1 MLKRLNVLVQ
11 QGLQPIQPI
20 TTFSGEGSRQAFR
33 YLQKGTHIGKV
44 VLRMPEDVS
53 SIPSSQSPRRITLDP
68 TATYLLAGVLGGL
81 GRLLATWLVES
92 GARNLTFLSLSAG
105 LSEKSNDIF
114 RKLETMGCS
123 VNAVAAAVDNMDDVK
138 KSIYISNGPIKGVL
152 QLAMVLQVC
161 LPSP

>member
-1 MLKRLNVLVQ
+1 
-11 QGLQPIQPI
+11 
-20 TTFSGEGSRQAFR
+20 
-33 YLQKGTHIGKV
+33 
-44 VLRMPEDVS
+44 MPEDVS